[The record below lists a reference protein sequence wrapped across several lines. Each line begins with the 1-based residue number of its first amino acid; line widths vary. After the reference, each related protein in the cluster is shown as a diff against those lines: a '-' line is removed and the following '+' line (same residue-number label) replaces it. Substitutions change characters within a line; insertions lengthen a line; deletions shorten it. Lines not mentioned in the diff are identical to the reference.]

1 MSKFTHAGRSLLE
14 MLLILTISLVPMA
27 SGLLVMIY
35 QLERKLE
42 ENAQVSVQEAIFAID
57 RVLDNM
63 QSAASN
69 ALPLAG
75 QPCSEAAQPLEVLAA
90 GDPRIRSLILTRN
103 GQSYCSS
110 IETTI
115 TDSPTFYSPRALVQL
130 NFDSPITPNGVVV
143 ELRLAYANPGVIATA
158 YGIELRNELRGF
170 QDGMVLVLEFGKK
183 YIWEMGDSRDPQEPS
198 QSEFFRSA
206 TSSKH
211 GYTVRGGYPEGFT
224 ASEIRQS
231 MLQILPSLALVGLLT
246 GAITY
251 WVIFRAR
258 NKGRQAASPR
268 R

>member
-42 ENAQVSVQEAIFAID
+42 ENAQVSVQEAIFAVD
-57 RVLDNM
+57 RVLDNL
-63 QSAASN
+63 QTAAST
-69 ALPLAG
+69 ALSLAG
-75 QPCSEAAQPLEVLAA
+75 KPCDDIAEALERLAA

-103 GQSYCSS
+103 GQPYCSS
-110 IETTI
+110 IETFI
-115 TDSPTFYSPRALVQL
+115 ADRPTFYSPSTHVQL
-130 NFDSPITPNGVVV
+130 NFNSPITPNGVVV

-170 QDGMVLVLEFGKK
+170 QDGMVLVLEFGTK
-183 YIWEMGDSRDPQEPS
+183 YIWGMGDSRDPERPS
-198 QSEFFRSA
+198 QSEFYRSA
-206 TSSKH
+206 ISSKH
-211 GYTVRGGYPEGFT
+211 GYTVKGGYPEGFT

-258 NKGRQAASPR
+258 NKGRQATSTR

>member
-14 MLLILTISLVPMA
+14 MLLTLTISLVPMA

-63 QSAASN
+63 QTAASN
-69 ALPLAG
+69 ALALAG
-75 QPCSEAAQPLEVLAA
+75 QPCNNAASTLEKLAA
-90 GDPRIRSLILTRN
+90 GDPRIRSLILTRD
-103 GQSYCSS
+103 GQAYCSS

-115 TDSPTFYSPRALVQL
+115 ADRPTFFGPNAHVQL
-130 NFDSPITPNGVVV
+130 NFNSPITPNGVIV

-170 QDGMVLVLEFGKK
+170 QDGMVLVLEFDKH
-183 YIWEMGDSRDPQEPS
+183 YIWDMGDSRDPQRPS

-206 TSSKH
+206 VSSRH
-211 GYTVRGGYPEGFT
+211 GYTVKGGYPEGFR
-224 ASEIRQS
+224 ANEIRQS

-258 NKGRQAASPR
+258 NKGRQAAASTH
-268 R
+268 